1 MNIELQHLMPRS
13 LEERKNI
20 STSEIWDRSIVFVQ
34 PEFIKI
40 TAPSGTGKTTFTHLL
55 YHIRNDYKGTIL
67 IDQAQLKEIDVNRLA
82 RMRQKQLSV
91 VFQDLR
97 LFPELSARENIEIKR
112 LLTPEFCSKERVD
125 EMAVDLGIA
134 HIMEQKAHLCSYGE
148 QQRIAIIR
156 ALVQPFDWL
165 LMDEPFSHLD
175 EQNTL
180 HAAKLISGECHARK
194 AGMIITGLNEDHYF
208 EYSRVLVL

>member
-1 MNIELQHLMPRS
+1 MNIELQNLMPRS

-20 STSEIWDRSIVFVQ
+20 SDSEIWDRLIVFEQ
-34 PEFIKI
+34 PAFIKI

-55 YHIRNDYKGTIL
+55 YNIRSEYRGTIL
-67 IDQAQLKEIDVNRLA
+67 IDKEPLKEIDVNRLA
-82 RMRQKQLSV
+82 FMRQKQLSV

-97 LFPELSARENIEIKR
+97 LFPHLSARENIEIKR
-112 LLTPEFCSKERVD
+112 LLIPEFCSKEKVD
-125 EMAVDLGIA
+125 EMFVNLGIA
-134 HIMEQKAHLCSYGE
+134 HIMDQKAHLCSYGE

-156 ALVQPFDWL
+156 ALVQPFNWL

-180 HAAKLISGECHARK
+180 YAAKLISRECQERN
-194 AGMIITGLNEDHYF
+194 AGLIITGLNEDHYF
-208 EYSRVLVL
+208 EYNRVFVL